1 MINKIFAYNV
11 EHEVS
16 TMIISCPK
24 CQTKYE
30 INTLL
35 SGKKTRCAKCGE
47 VWRADQIETPP
58 YQQLIEPTIIDIQD
72 TPPSTGTYR
81 FWWSLFFI
89 CLLSSLIMAA
99 FTTYKFR
106 YQLVAKFP
114 QAEIICNYLQIDCRY
129 FAQGLSFSDVT
140 WEEYVDE
147 SQNKNMGIIGTIYN
161 NTQQELSI
169 PTMHIELSDDQGKIL
184 QSINQNLGISKI
196 KGNEQH
202 FFKTKIEHPSPFT
215 KYIRIT
221 FKP

>member
-11 EHEVS
+11 EREVS

-47 VWRADQIETPP
+47 VWCAGQIETPYYP
-58 YQQLIEPTIIDIQD
+58 QLIEPTIIDIQNA
-72 TPPSTGTYR
+72 PPSTGESR

-89 CLLSSLIMAA
+89 CLLSSFIMAGFA
-99 FTTYKFR
+99 TYKFR
-106 YQLVAKFP
+106 HQLVAKFP
-114 QAEIICNYLQIDCRY
+114 QTEIICNYLQIDCHPLGK
-129 FAQGLSFSDVT
+129 GLSFSDVT
-140 WEEYVDE
+140 WEENVDE
-147 SQNKNMGIIGTIYN
+147 NQNKNIGIIGTIYN
-161 NTQQELSI
+161 NTQQELGI
-169 PTMHIELSDDQGKIL
+169 PTIHIELSDDQGKIL
-184 QSINQNLGISKI
+184 QSINQNLGIKKI

-215 KYIRIT
+215 KYILIT